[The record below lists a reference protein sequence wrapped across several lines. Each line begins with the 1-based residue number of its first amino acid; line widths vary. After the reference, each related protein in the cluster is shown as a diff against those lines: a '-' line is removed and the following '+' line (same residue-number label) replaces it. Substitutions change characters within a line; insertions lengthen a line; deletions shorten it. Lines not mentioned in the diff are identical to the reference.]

1 MKENKYRK
9 ETRIWCPQCRI
20 FVHNNLVSRQNHDK
34 SPQHLKQLQRELRN
48 AYKLKNSES
57 GAASFSTQPIA
68 KKANIKDYGY
78 DSSDFPFDL
87 AKVPNASLNTEFKAT
102 KEFEKEFQPITYTT
116 KIGEWEPVEDEEEI
130 KALIGTNLQVPEQQE
145 VYDKPLKEVELKI
158 KTVETQC
165 DDDTDPIS
173 FKRISKKKFR

>member
-20 FVHNNLVSRQNHDK
+20 FVHNNLVTRQNHDK
-34 SPQHLKQLQRELRN
+34 SPQHLKQLQRDLRN

-57 GAASFSTQPIA
+57 GAASFSTQPVA

-78 DSSDFPFDL
+78 DSSDFPIDL
-87 AKVPNASLNTEFKAT
+87 GKDPIGSLNSEFKAT
-102 KEFEKEFQPITYTT
+102 KAFEKEFQPVTYTT
-116 KIGEWEPVEDEEEI
+116 RIGEWETVEDEEEI
-130 KALIGTNLQVPEQQE
+130 KALIGPNPHVPELQE

-158 KTVETQC
+158 KTVETQYA
-165 DDDTDPIS
+165 DDTEPIS
-173 FKRISKKKFR
+173 FKRIPKKKFR